1 MNLINRFIYFFIGL
15 SLGVLI
21 LIFIWDKKG
30 TKDFAYS
37 PNAWVLKDINSKNI
51 HFPANLHTAFAKNII
66 TASEINLILR
76 DGEVDFAKS
85 NTKLDS
91 CKVYHID
98 GNLRNKKY
106 SIKLENCNKEVK
118 VYEYNIN

>member
-37 PNAWVLKDINSKNI
+37 PNA
-51 HFPANLHTAFAKNII
+51 
-66 TASEINLILR
+66 
-76 DGEVDFAKS
+76 
-85 NTKLDS
+85 
-91 CKVYHID
+91 
-98 GNLRNKKY
+98 
-106 SIKLENCNKEVK
+106 
-118 VYEYNIN
+118 